1 VTKEVQAVA
10 DMCCGGRVVSVL
22 EGGYGCHD
30 KPTNYAKPGNFGHSA
45 RTAAAASSSS
55 SSSSASSTGSTGAS
69 SYGASSYGEPAF
81 DGGASTAAGSASAS
95 SRESLNRRHLV
106 DAACAHVRALVDP
119 YGHAKP
125 EL

>member
-45 RTAAAASSSS
+45 RTAAAASSASS
-55 SSSSASSTGSTGAS
+55 TGASSASSTGAS
-69 SYGASSYGEPAF
+69 SNGEPAF

-95 SRESLNRRHLV
+95 SRESLDRRHLV